1 MLVYSAADYALTSRE
16 YNKAVKSYRGFVSIE
31 KETAEKP
38 APPNAPV
45 FLLSESG
52 NQANYDNYFD
62 YSTYHQKNIT
72 ESDIDNILKL
82 PYISS
87 VSCRYMTAGVAE
99 GYNRIYKTG
108 EDDNKNYFDLTARYV
123 VEATFDALF
132 ESNFLRMDNYNP
144 GIKLQ
149 SMHLKDVK
157 LLAGDPIW
165 LELPDAALQSGGLDI
180 NLYITLPDFY
190 EKGKFIVQLTSIGRP
205 ALFYR
210 NNHIYSEDL
219 EKLIP
224 GERYVFIGRV
234 EPYMYRYPTELI
246 YSFYMGD
253 DTLYNW
259 WPYIYP
265 LEGKADNYLD
275 TEEFAPLRELI
286 QVTNDDLHT
295 FDVIYTDDMECIRR
309 VAEERILLTEG
320 RLLNQA
326 DSLNKNKVCV
336 VSDVFMKENDLK
348 LGDKIKLKLGDK
360 LFEQYAPV
368 GAVASLRDRYA
379 DNFVDAEFEIV
390 GAYVDLNIDK
400 MREVD
405 LYWAYNDYSVFVP
418 LSFLP
423 ETADIENHELKPA
436 EISFIVGDARNIRA
450 FQEVCL
456 PQIEAMGYTVYY
468 NDGGWIRL
476 EEQFTQVKT
485 LSLSKLL
492 AFSAAT
498 ILAGALVV
506 YLFIGRKRRE
516 YAVMRALG
524 TTKKKASR
532 TLFIP
537 FMLLSLVAVI
547 IGGLASV
554 AYAGQTA
561 DKTLKT
567 FAEMGL
573 EVNPDVPAYV
583 LILGMLALLAFVAL
597 LSQIVLSR
605 LGKKPPLMLL
615 QENTNRNNK
624 SRKAKEKEAIPEPKK
639 ITVTI
644 YN

>member
-1 MLVYSAADYALTSRE
+1 
-16 YNKAVKSYRGFVSIE
+16 
-31 KETAEKP
+31 
-38 APPNAPV
+38 
-45 FLLSESG
+45 
-52 NQANYDNYFD
+52 
-62 YSTYHQKNIT
+62 
-72 ESDIDNILKL
+72 
-82 PYISS
+82 
-87 VSCRYMTAGVAE
+87 
-99 GYNRIYKTG
+99 
-108 EDDNKNYFDLTARYV
+108 
-123 VEATFDALF
+123 
-132 ESNFLRMDNYNP
+132 
-144 GIKLQ
+144 
-149 SMHLKDVK
+149 
-157 LLAGDPIW
+157 
-165 LELPDAALQSGGLDI
+165 
-180 NLYITLPDFY
+180 
-190 EKGKFIVQLTSIGRP
+190 
-205 ALFYR
+205 
-210 NNHIYSEDL
+210 
-219 EKLIP
+219 
-224 GERYVFIGRV
+224 
-234 EPYMYRYPTELI
+234 
-246 YSFYMGD
+246 MGD
-253 DTLYNW
+253 TL
-259 WPYIYP
+259 
-265 LEGKADNYLD
+265 
-275 TEEFAPLRELI
+275 
-286 QVTNDDLHT
+286 
-295 FDVIYTDDMECIRR
+295 
-309 VAEERILLTEG
+309 
-320 RLLNQA
+320 
-326 DSLNKNKVCV
+326 
-336 VSDVFMKENDLK
+336 
-348 LGDKIKLKLGDK
+348 
-360 LFEQYAPV
+360 
-368 GAVASLRDRYA
+368 LRDRYA

-476 EEQFTQVKT
+476 EDQFTQVKT